1 MTAESLWPLATTALL
16 TALLAWCFT
25 PVVRA
30 FAEPGTVWLR
40 TRAHLPLAA
49 LTGWGAAVV
58 AESAA
63 ELVAFAAVGVGCSLL
78 IVIDLAS
85 HRLPDLLVVVTLG
98 ALLAPL
104 AIAAAIGDEWSAFGR
119 SLLAGVVLLLG
130 YFLLALITPSGLGL
144 GDVKFASVIGCLL
157 GWFGWNEVA
166 MGTLLGFTVN
176 GVIALVL
183 VLTRRGGR
191 SSEIPFG
198 PSMVLGAV
206 LALAISV

>member
-1 MTAESLWPLATTALL
+1 MTAESLWALAITALL
-16 TALLAWCFT
+16 AALLAWCFT

-49 LTGWGAAVV
+49 LAGWGAAVV

-63 ELVAFAAVGVGCSLL
+63 ELVALAAVGVGCSLL
-78 IVIDLAS
+78 IVIDLVS
-85 HRLPDLLVVVTLG
+85 HRLPDLLVAGTLG
-98 ALLAPL
+98 ALLVPL
-104 AIAAAIGDEWSAFGR
+104 VVASSLGHQWSALGR
-119 SLLAGVVLLLG
+119 SLLAGMVLLLG

-144 GDVKFASVIGCLL
+144 GDVKFAAVIGCLL
-157 GWFGWNEVA
+157 GWFGWSEVA
-166 MGTLLGFTVN
+166 MGTLLGFTIN

-183 VLTRRGGR
+183 VLSRGGGR

-198 PSMVLGAV
+198 PSMVFGAV
-206 LALAISV
+206 LAVAISV